1 MASSSSLSSFTRT
14 TVAPPAFEPSHAP
27 PPSPS
32 FPLRCCSN
40 GFPLMMMVFSLS
52 LSLASTIRALI
63 SLLSTVDDDDEV
75 KALLTTTTTKPLQ
88 TTTTTTTSAP
98 KRKEKRCRWWW
109 WWWWWWCSQKST
121 LSLSLS
127 LSFRKWTTKALSTT
141 LNFCVLSQKRS
152 KCAFAVLSLESFFFF
167 DNF

>member
-1 MASSSSLSSFTRT
+1 MENSVASSSSLSSFTRT

-40 GFPLMMMVFSLS
+40 GFPLMMMVSPLS
-52 LSLASTIRALI
+52 LSLASTIRVLI

-88 TTTTTTTSAP
+88 TTTTSAP

-109 WWWWWWCSQKST
+109 WCSQKSI

-127 LSFRKWTTKALSTT
+127 LSFRKWTTALSTNM
-141 LNFCVLSQKRS
+141 NFCVLSQKRS
-152 KCAFAVLSLESFFFF
+152 CAFAVLSRELFF
-167 DNF
+167 